1 MAGREPEPGP
11 EGGSLLPSLRGRGDR
26 RLSALAR
33 RFDSLLVVVS
43 DGRRWCIPAGDVDNR
58 RGILIGGPKYERFE
72 VAAGTPIAF

>member
-1 MAGREPEPGP
+1 MVLD
-11 EGGSLLPSLRGRGDR
+11 GSLPATGATR
-26 RLSALAR
+26 AH
-33 RFDSLLVVVS
+33 RFDALVVVTG